1 MQINSVEDFHTRILK
16 LRHRFSEPLPG
27 LDTFIDMA
35 PDLRRR
41 INIDHALAAGCR
53 KGAALLL
60 LYPIDGITHT
70 VLTVRS
76 LSLRS
81 HAGQISLPGGRLD
94 PGETVIEAALREAW
108 EELAIIS
115 AEVELLGSL
124 SPMYIPPS
132 NSCLTTIVGA
142 TSRRPDFRP
151 HKGEVAELIEIPMD
165 HFVGATN
172 RRLET
177 WNLRGERRQ
186 IPFFLFGSHKIWG
199 ATGMILSEMG
209 HLWEGIN
216 N

>member
-1 MQINSVEDFHTRILK
+1 MQTSVEDFHTRILK
-16 LRHRFSEPLPG
+16 LAQRFNEPLPG

-41 INIDHALAAGCR
+41 IKVDDARASGCR
-53 KGAALLL
+53 EGAVLLL

-76 LSLRS
+76 LSLRN

-94 PGETVIEAALREAW
+94 AGETVIEAALREAW

-115 AEVELLGSL
+115 SKVELLGSL
-124 SPMYIPPS
+124 SPMYILPS
-132 NSCLTTIVGA
+132 NYCLTTIVAA
-142 TSRRPDFRP
+142 TYRRPDFRP
-151 HKGEVAELIEIPMD
+151 HKGEVAELLEITMD

-177 WNLRGERRQ
+177 WTIRGEARQ
-186 IPFFLFGSHKIWG
+186 IPFFQFGMHKIWG
-199 ATGMILSEMG
+199 ATGMILTEMA
-209 HLWEGIN
+209 HLWESH
-216 N
+216 

>member
-1 MQINSVEDFHTRILK
+1 MQISVEDFHSHIIK
-16 LRHRFSEPLPG
+16 LRQRFKEPLPG
-27 LDTFIDMA
+27 LDRFIDMA

-41 INIDHALAAGCR
+41 INIDDALAAACR

-81 HAGQISLPGGRLD
+81 HPGQISLPGGRLD
-94 PGETVIEAALREAW
+94 PGETVYEAALREAW

-115 AEVELLGSL
+115 AEVELLAAL

-132 NSCLTTIVGA
+132 NSCLTAIVGV

-151 HKGEVAELIEIPMD
+151 HKGEVAELLEIPMA

-177 WNLRGERRQ
+177 WNLRGEKRQ
-186 IPFFLFGSHKIWG
+186 IPFFQFDSHKIWG
-199 ATGMILSEMG
+199 ATGMILAEMA
-209 HLWEGIN
+209 HLWEEIR
-216 N
+216 